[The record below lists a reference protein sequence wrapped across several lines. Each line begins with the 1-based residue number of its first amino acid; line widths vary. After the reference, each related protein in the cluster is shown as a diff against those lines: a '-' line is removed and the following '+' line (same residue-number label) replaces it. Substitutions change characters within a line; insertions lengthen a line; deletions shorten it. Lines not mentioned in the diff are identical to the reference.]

1 MPRPSCALFAL
12 ASAIVLSVQLPVNG
26 ARPQPREPEISDAL
40 MGIALTGPHDS
51 PDGQPTQGRQAI
63 PPPPNKKTPDNPG
76 SDYKWWQDPAVIKA
90 VGVNDQQVA
99 RIDKIFDQRE
109 KDIAPFVKDL
119 TEQRAVLQRM
129 LQERTADIPTLQ
141 LQVSRV
147 DQLSARVHESR
158 ILMLYRMW
166 LVLTTDQ
173 YKKLETFQDQNRR
186 GRRGGG

>member
-1 MPRPSCALFAL
+1 MPDRTKPR
-12 ASAIVLSVQLPVNG
+12 VLVQD
-26 ARPQPREPEISDAL
+26 RPQRVLKRAL
-40 MGIALTGPHDS
+40 
-51 PDGQPTQGRQAI
+51 
-63 PPPPNKKTPDNPG
+63 
-76 SDYKWWQDPAVIKA
+76 
-90 VGVNDQQVA
+90 
-99 RIDKIFDQRE
+99 
-109 KDIAPFVKDL
+109 KDL